1 METIALAVC
10 ILDSLNSRFALA
22 WRQGLPLSAPY
33 PPLPFGQFDE
43 EREEKQHIDSVHPE
57 LIVLAALALAVK
69 FLDDEQQTTRRFA
82 SIWGKDLW
90 TWDQVNFTQR
100 VILEN
105 LGYRLLPLWE
115 EGIILEALADMKRAG
130 GQGSPVCDNWD
141 EETCYSGSFG
151 SQRNG
156 GSNGH
161 RGNINTGKAVRRNS
175 QMITPVETPMAEN
188 SRGTRDVS
196 FETKVA
202 FRQGESSRK
211 FRLMTDRES
220 DDVEEP
226 FPVYEDPMI
235 MGMEYRMR

>member
-1 METIALAVC
+1 MC

-22 WRQGLPLSAPY
+22 WRQGLPLAAPY

-69 FLDDEQQTTRRFA
+69 FLDDKQQTTRMYA

-115 EGIILEALADMKRAG
+115 ERIILEALGDMKRAG
-130 GQGSPVCDNWD
+130 GQVSPDVGSCDDWKSDSKHSTSSKDSKSSKHSYSSKGSKHSKASDSGQSSNTPATVGWVYNWCGTTNYTD
-141 EETCYSGSFG
+141 HQDVPFLRPIRE
-151 SQRNG
+151 RN
-156 GSNGH
+156 
-161 RGNINTGKAVRRNS
+161 
-175 QMITPVETPMAEN
+175 
-188 SRGTRDVS
+188 
-196 FETKVA
+196 
-202 FRQGESSRK
+202 FR
-211 FRLMTDRES
+211 
-220 DDVEEP
+220 
-226 FPVYEDPMI
+226 
-235 MGMEYRMR
+235 